1 MRKIKVELDSLVGQ
15 TVRFYLVVLSNGDSG
30 QDWAV
35 WDSLG
40 VMR

>member
-1 MRKIKVELDSLVGQ
+1 
-15 TVRFYLVVLSNGDSG
+15 VRFYLVVLSNGDSG